1 MRFRFYGVIAV
12 IIHITYGGIALIKDI
27 AISIISLVALFCI
40 YGFFYEKKRMT
51 DLLKDKEKEATD
63 ALTER
68 DFALNEARAKSEFL
82 ANMSHEIRTP
92 MNAISCATEL
102 LLKGNPADEQKSY
115 LSIIKSSSDNL
126 LDIVNDILD
135 FSKMDAGKMRLVETA
150 YKIKNV
156 LTDVE
161 NMISVRLAASNVA
174 FTVDIDPSFPKV
186 IVGDEVRVKQILI
199 NLLNNS
205 VKYTSS
211 GLIALSVTFERLSKD
226 NIDITFTVRDT
237 GCGIPPSE
245 KERLF
250 KRFEQADVVN
260 HRYTEGT
267 GLGLAICNQLA
278 TMMGGRVTFES
289 ELGKGSTFKATVRQ
303 RMGEGSEEPIADIK
317 GGNALEVCV
326 WEDNVYYRENLL
338 QALSKLC
345 IKAHGIFN
353 RNELK
358 TLLADSKIDYVFSSE
373 NHIWEVS
380 SAVKKYSHTTIPVR
394 IADLGDTPE
403 ATEGVVITRPV
414 DIFEILEVLNSEKF
428 RDKVSGDYAGRLIT
442 PDAKILVV
450 DDNRVNL
457 KVAKA
462 LFETFS
468 AKVTAVD
475 SGFEAVELIKKG
487 ERFDLIFMDH
497 MMPGMDGIET
507 SRQIREIEGENPT
520 PIIALTAN
528 AGEEVEKLFIE
539 AGLNDFIPKPIV
551 MKHLNFVMQKW
562 LPKNKQIFTELNPEE
577 AAKAREEEPSFVP
590 EEGLQKV
597 WNDRKIYFE
606 LLNMY
611 LDKSGSLIS
620 EISAC
625 ESVDDKIR
633 LTKELRTIT
642 ESAGALKLKEM
653 LSELI
658 NIGNIGEGALFNARL
673 ERIVN
678 EHRIVSS
685 EIRDYLAKEQKDEVL
700 T

>member
-1 MRFRFYGVIAV
+1 MYWVIAET
-12 IIHITYGGIALIKDI
+12 IYITNGGIALIKDI
-27 AISIISLVALFCI
+27 AISILSLVALFCI

-51 DLLKDKEKEATD
+51 DLIKNKEKEATD

-303 RMGEGSEEPIADIK
+303 RMGEDSEEPIADIK
-317 GGNALEVCV
+317 GGNALEVCI

-373 NHIWEVS
+373 THIWEVS

-394 IADLGDTPE
+394 IAELGDTPE

-428 RDKVSGDYAGRLIT
+428 RDKVSGDYVGRLIT

-487 ERFDLIFMDH
+487 EQFDIIFMDH

-528 AGEEVEKLFIE
+528 AGEEVEILFIE
-539 AGLNDFIPKPIV
+539 AGLNDFNPKPIV

-562 LPKNKQIFTELNPEE
+562 LPKNKQIFAELNPEE
-577 AAKAREEEPSFVP
+577 AAKTREEEPSFVP

-658 NIGNIGEGALFNARL
+658 NIGNIGEGTLFNARL

-678 EHRIVSS
+678 EHRIASS
-685 EIRDYLAKEQKDEVL
+685 QIRDYLEKEQKDEVL

>member
-1 MRFRFYGVIAV
+1 MYWVIAET
-12 IIHITYGGIALIKDI
+12 IYITNGGIALIKDI
-27 AISIISLVALFCI
+27 AISILSLVALFCI

-51 DLLKDKEKEATD
+51 DLLKNKEKEATD

-260 HRYTEGT
+260 HRYTEGS

-338 QALSKLC
+338 QALSKLGV
-345 IKAHGIFN
+345 KAHGIFN

-373 NHIWEVS
+373 THIWEVS

-394 IADLGDTPE
+394 IAELGDTPE

-462 LFETFS
+462 LFETFN
-468 AKVTAVD
+468 AKVEAVD

-577 AAKAREEEPSFVP
+577 AAKTREEEPSFVP

-658 NIGNIGEGALFNARL
+658 NIGNIGEGTLFNARL

-678 EHRIVSS
+678 EHRIASS
-685 EIRDYLAKEQKDEVL
+685 QIRDYLEKEQKDEVL

>member
-1 MRFRFYGVIAV
+1 MYWVIAV
-12 IIHITYGGIALIKDI
+12 IIHIAYGGIALIKDI
-27 AISIISLVALFCI
+27 AISIISLVAIFCI

-51 DLLKDKEKEATD
+51 ELLKNKEKEATD

-156 LTDVE
+156 LIDVE

-226 NIDITFTVRDT
+226 NIDITFTVKDT

-260 HRYTEGT
+260 HRYTEGS

-303 RMGEGSEEPIADIK
+303 RMGEGSDEPIADIK

-338 QALSKLC
+338 QALSKLG

-373 NHIWEVS
+373 THIWEVS

-394 IADLGDTPE
+394 IAELGDTPE

-462 LFETFS
+462 LFETFN
-468 AKVTAVD
+468 AKVEAVD

-562 LPKNKQIFTELNPEE
+562 LPKNKQIFTEINPEE
-577 AAKAREEEPSFVP
+577 AVKARDEEPSFVP

-658 NIGNIGEGALFNARL
+658 NIGNIGEGTLFNARL
-673 ERIVN
+673 ERVVN
-678 EHRIVSS
+678 EHGIVSS
-685 EIRDYLAKEQKDEVL
+685 EIRDYLEKEQKDEVL

>member
-260 HRYTEGT
+260 HRYTEGS

-303 RMGEGSEEPIADIK
+303 RMGEGSDEPIADIK

-338 QALSKLC
+338 QALSRLG

-373 NHIWEVS
+373 THIWEVS

-414 DIFEILEVLNSEKF
+414 DVFGILEVLNSEKF
-428 RDKVSGDYAGRLIT
+428 RDKVSGDYAGRLMT

-475 SGFEAVELIKKG
+475 SGFEAVDLIKKG
-487 ERFDLIFMDH
+487 EQFDIIFMDH

-577 AAKAREEEPSFVP
+577 VAKAREEEPSFVP

-658 NIGNIGEGALFNARL
+658 NIGNIGEGTLFNARL
-673 ERIVN
+673 ERVVN
-678 EHRIVSS
+678 EHGIVSS
-685 EIRDYLAKEQKDEVL
+685 EIRDYLEKEQKDEVL

>member
-1 MRFRFYGVIAV
+1 MYWVIAV
-12 IIHITYGGIALIKDI
+12 IIHIAYGGIALIKDI

-51 DLLKDKEKEATD
+51 DLLKNKEKEATD

-260 HRYTEGT
+260 HRYTEGS

-373 NHIWEVS
+373 THIWEVS

-462 LFETFS
+462 LFETFN
-468 AKVTAVD
+468 AKVEAVD

-625 ESVDDKIR
+625 ESVNDKIR

-642 ESAGALKLKEM
+642 ESAGAIKLKEM

-678 EHRIVSS
+678 EHRIASS
-685 EIRDYLAKEQKDEVL
+685 QIRDYLAKEQKDEVL

>member
-1 MRFRFYGVIAV
+1 MYWVIAV
-12 IIHITYGGIALIKDI
+12 IIHIAYGGIALIKDI

-51 DLLKDKEKEATD
+51 DLLKNKEKEATD

-338 QALSKLC
+338 QALSKLG

-373 NHIWEVS
+373 THIWEVS

-462 LFETFS
+462 LFETFN
-468 AKVTAVD
+468 AKVEAVD

-620 EISAC
+620 EISAG

-642 ESAGALKLKEM
+642 ESAGAIKLKEM

-678 EHRIVSS
+678 EHGIVSS

>member
-1 MRFRFYGVIAV
+1 M
-12 IIHITYGGIALIKDI
+12 IKDI

-51 DLLKDKEKEATD
+51 DLLKNKEKEATD

-174 FTVDIDPSFPKV
+174 FTVDIDPFFPKV

-211 GLIALSVTFERLSKD
+211 GLIALFVTFERLSKD

-260 HRYTEGT
+260 HRYTEGS

-303 RMGEGSEEPIADIK
+303 RMGEGYEEPIADIK

-338 QALSKLC
+338 QALSKLG

-373 NHIWEVS
+373 THIWEVS

-394 IADLGDTPE
+394 IAELGDTPE

-428 RDKVSGDYAGRLIT
+428 RDKVSGDYTGRLIT

-462 LFETFS
+462 LFETFN
-468 AKVTAVD
+468 AKVEAVD

-562 LPKNKQIFTELNPEE
+562 LPKNKQIFTEINHEE
-577 AAKAREEEPSFVP
+577 AAKARDEEPSFVP

-678 EHRIVSS
+678 EHRIASS
-685 EIRDYLAKEQKDEVL
+685 QIRDYLAKEQKDEVL

>member
-1 MRFRFYGVIAV
+1 MYWVIAV
-12 IIHITYGGIALIKDI
+12 IIHIAYGGIALIKDI

-51 DLLKDKEKEATD
+51 DLLKNKEKEATD

-260 HRYTEGT
+260 HRYTEGS

-303 RMGEGSEEPIADIK
+303 RMGEGSEEPIADVK

-373 NHIWEVS
+373 THIWEVS

-394 IADLGDTPE
+394 IAELGDTPE

-462 LFETFS
+462 LFETFN
-468 AKVTAVD
+468 AKVEAVD

-507 SRQIREIEGENPT
+507 SKQIREIEGENPT

-577 AAKAREEEPSFVP
+577 AAKARDEEPSFVP

-597 WNDRKIYFE
+597 WNDRKIYCE

-611 LDKSGSLIS
+611 LDKSGCLIS

-658 NIGNIGEGALFNARL
+658 NIGNIGEGTLFNARL

>member
-1 MRFRFYGVIAV
+1 M
-12 IIHITYGGIALIKDI
+12 IKDI
-27 AISIISLVALFCI
+27 AISIISLVAILCI
-40 YGFFYEKKRMT
+40 YGFFYEKNRMT
-51 DLLKDKEKEATD
+51 ELLKTKEKEARD

-102 LLKGNPADEQKSY
+102 LLKGNPAEEQKSY

-135 FSKMDAGKMRLVETA
+135 FSKMDAGKMRLVETP

-161 NMISVRLAASNVA
+161 NMISLRLSAGKVA
-174 FTVDIDPSFPKV
+174 FTVDIDPAFPKV
-186 IVGDEVRVKQILI
+186 LVGDEVRVKQILI

-205 VKYTSS
+205 VKYTTS
-211 GLIALSVTFERLSKD
+211 GLIALSVSFERLSKD
-226 NIDITFTVRDT
+226 NIDITFTVKDT

-260 HRYTEGT
+260 HRYTEGS

-278 TMMGGRVTFES
+278 TMMGGLVTFES

-303 RMGEGSEEPIADIK
+303 RLGEGSDEPIADMSGK
-317 GGNALEVCV
+317 TSFEVCV

-338 QALSKLC
+338 QTLNRLG
-345 IKAHGIFN
+345 IKSHGVFS

-358 TLLADSKIDYVFSSE
+358 TFLTDSKIDYVFSAE
-373 NHIWEVS
+373 AHIWEAS
-380 SAVKKYSHTTIPVR
+380 SSVQKYSPTTIPVR
-394 IADLGDTPE
+394 ITDLGETSE
-403 ATEGVVITRPV
+403 TAEGVVMTRPS
-414 DIFEILEVLNSEKF
+414 DIFSILEVLNSEKF
-428 RDKVSGDYAGRLIT
+428 RDKLGGDYAGRLMT

-487 ERFDLIFMDH
+487 ETFDLIFMDH

-507 SRQIREIEGENPT
+507 SRQIREIQGEETT

-562 LPKNKQIFTELNPEE
+562 LPKNKQIFTEVSDTEPVKTKDE
-577 AAKAREEEPSFVP
+577 APTFVP

-597 WNDRKIYFE
+597 WGDTKIYHE
-606 LLNMY
+606 LLTMY

-620 EISAC
+620 EISA
-625 ESVDDKIR
+625 SAFVDDKIK

-642 ESAGALKLKEM
+642 DSAGAVRLKEM

-658 NIGNIGEGALFNARL
+658 NIGNIGEGALFDARL
-673 ERIVN
+673 ERVVN
-678 EHRIVSS
+678 EHRMASS
-685 EIRDYLAKEQKDEVL
+685 AIREYLEKEDIL
-700 T
+700 TTV